1 MAGPLTD
8 DIVHGPPPPPPDRY
22 GWGGDGGSDGP
33 GASRRA
39 SFVGLIILLIAS
51 TMVFLAFTGAF
62 LMRREISNDWVSM
75 SKPRILWWNTG
86 ILIASSVSLEIA
98 RRALRSGSRLLFNR
112 WWTCGTM
119 LGLLFLFGQA
129 LAWRQLKE
137 AGLYIASTP
146 SVSFFYILTASH
158 ALHLL
163 GGVTALVYVDVQA
176 LRFSLGPA
184 KRTAIDVSAVF
195 WHFLDILWL
204 YLMALFYLWG

>member
-8 DIVHGPPPPPPDRY
+8 DIVHGPPPLPPTGY
-22 GWGGDGGSDGP
+22 GWGGDGSDGP

-39 SFVGLIILLIAS
+39 SFVGLILLVIAS

-62 LMRREISNDWVSM
+62 LMRREVSNDWVSM
-75 SKPRILWWNTG
+75 PKPRILWANT
-86 ILIASSVSLEIA
+86 LVLLASSFLLEMA
-98 RRALRSGSRLLFNR
+98 RRTLRSGSRGRFNR
-112 WWTCGTM
+112 WWTAGTA
-119 LGLLFLFGQA
+119 LGVLFLIGQA
-129 LAWRQLKE
+129 IAWRQLKD

-158 ALHLL
+158 AMHLL
-163 GGVTALVYVDVQA
+163 GGVTALIYVDVQA

-184 KRTAIDVSAVF
+184 KRTAIDISAVF